1 MKFKTTYNYVLLSP
15 LLVEF
20 FLIIPSIPPETK
32 TDYISLTIAALLFVG
47 VIWLFN
53 KTNIKNSIV
62 MKEKVL
68 FIPYDL
74 NANEIG
80 IIPYAMITDIEQ
92 DPAKAGKRG
101 IVITFIKD
109 YSQRQ
114 VIIRVRND
122 KMFIDELTKRS
133 NKLRNK

>member
-20 FLIIPSIPPETK
+20 FLIIPSIPPKTR
-32 TDYISLTIAALLFVG
+32 TDYISLTFAVLLFVG

-53 KTNIKNSIV
+53 KTNIKNSII
-62 MKEKVL
+62 MNEKDI

-80 IIPYAMITDIEQ
+80 TIPYSMITNIEQ

-101 IVITFIKD
+101 IIITFIKD

-122 KMFIDELTKRS
+122 KSFIEEITKRS